1 MIEYEETRACR
12 MEFLQRFLGD
22 DTATPCG
29 RCDNCAGAWF
39 EAAIGKDATDAASAA
54 LDRVGVPIEPRRQW
68 PTGADELGVPGK
80 GRIPADEQ
88 SDEGRAPARLT
99 DLGWEERCERCSR
112 RARPMPRFRRM
123 CSPPACGC

>member
-12 MEFLQRFLGD
+12 MEFLQRSLDD

-29 RCDNCAGAWF
+29 RAVARSRDNCAGAWF
-39 EAAIGKDATDAASAA
+39 EAAIGKDATDAASGT

-80 GRIPADEQ
+80 AAFPPA
-88 SDEGRAPARLT
+88 S
-99 DLGWEERCERCSR
+99 SR
-112 RARPMPRFRRM
+112 RQT
-123 CSPPACGC
+123 